1 MFSSKLF
8 SCKINDMTPQNKI
21 NNIKKNI
28 DPNIVKP
35 DEEQQE
41 ITFKDIKKEDKKK
54 AKKQELDK
62 KEKDKNVKIPGLRLI
77 ESIKRD
83 RKDLIVKP
91 DKIKIDLDG
100 KGRSDQLRE
109 KREKLQKLKNM
120 LKELK
125 ENS

>member
-1 MFSSKLF
+1 MFGSKLF
-8 SCKINDMTPQNKI
+8 SCKINELTPQNKI
-21 NNIKKNI
+21 NNIKNSI

-35 DEEQQE
+35 DEKQKE

-83 RKDLIVKP
+83 RSDLIVKP
-91 DKIKIDLDG
+91 STIKIDGTG
-100 KGRSDQLRE
+100 KGRSEQLTE
-109 KREKLQKLKNM
+109 KREKLQKLKDL

-125 ENS
+125 EN

>member
-1 MFSSKLF
+1 MFGSKLF
-8 SCKINDMTPQNKI
+8 SCKINEITPQNKI
-21 NNIKKNI
+21 NNIKNSI

-35 DEEQQE
+35 DEKQEE

-83 RKDLIVKP
+83 RKDLIIKP
-91 DKIKIDLDG
+91 STINIEGNGSRSEQIK
-100 KGRSDQLRE
+100 E
-109 KREKLQKLKNM
+109 KREKLQKLKDL

>member
-8 SCKINDMTPQNKI
+8 SCKINEITPQHKI
-21 NNIKKNI
+21 NNIKKSI

-35 DEEQQE
+35 DEDKEE
-41 ITFKDIKKEDKKK
+41 ITFKEIMKEDKKK
-54 AKKQELDK
+54 VKKQELEK
-62 KEKDKNVKIPGLRLI
+62 KEHDKNLKIPGLRLI

-91 DKIKIDLDG
+91 STINIEGNGSK
-100 KGRSDQLRE
+100 SDQLKE
-109 KREKLQKLKNM
+109 KREKLQKLKDL